1 MEEVVLIIHVVQ
13 SGDNLYDIAQ
23 QYQVD
28 LNELIAINELP
39 NPEQLVVGLALLIPI
54 RGTTHTV

>member
-54 RGTTHTV
+54 NHIRQ